1 MREISKNYLLPFL
14 SDIIAFLLSTRNLF
28 WPGCM
33 CLNCLNSLF
42 LQTFEQ
48 KQKEEKRDSR
58 NSWES
63 EMSVDSLTSVN
74 SILSEEGSVTSVG
87 SFSDVAV
94 GGAETTDAVGA
105 DRKAYDSLRKK
116 INTDNDNG

>member
-1 MREISKNYLLPFL
+1 M
-14 SDIIAFLLSTRNLF
+14 
-28 WPGCM
+28 
-33 CLNCLNSLF
+33 NCLNSLF

-94 GGAETTDAVGA
+94 GGAEQTDAVGA

-116 INTDNDNG
+116 SILITITIESLIITFLISFLNT